1 MVSVEAV
8 DGEADIDVLELIRL
22 WLPILVG
29 SLPIAIVKV
38 VNKVRRSYEIGA
50 FDGEI
55 PLVEQHIDNLV
66 NLGKIGAIVVII
78 RHWQNGICSIWIVVE
93 MSLNLEIAIAENL

>member
-1 MVSVEAV
+1 MVCVEAV
-8 DGEADIDVLELIRL
+8 DGEADIDVFEFLCLGLPGLITR
-22 WLPILVG
+22 LPID
-29 SLPIAIVKV
+29 IIKV
-38 VNKVRRSYEIGA
+38 VHKICRSYEISA
-50 FDGEI
+50 FDGEKS
-55 PLVEQHIDNLV
+55 LVEQHFDNLV